1 MPLISEMPRAREAV
15 ETFTDPSSP
24 LLLHAKRT
32 EGVSSCVGAEQDQD
46 HRHRGFDEE
55 ADFGEFDQD
64 ECLDSDMEG
73 SILHRPRPK
82 KVVKA
87 PILPKRSEMRT
98 SRILDNV
105 LLELKNIDGSRTKQE
120 DLSRLDQED
129 PHELYLSSEEDASL
143 SDDYEDSDSLL
154 DFEETYS
161 EDENGGPS
169 TSRASSRRS
178 QEITAR
184 VVSFMVVKPH
194 IIEIHIPSNHTAPA
208 TPAEEKPD
216 SMDSLPTITMK
227 VASPPAASQLRPAMR
242 RPPPL
247 NLQNARPMSMA
258 TTSSY
263 IPSTYTPA
271 MPTNASMINLSS
283 TGAHPA
289 RKSSRLASLVTST
302 KASLSARSTSFS
314 SSMSVSATS
323 THSFLDSD
331 PFAQPAN
338 HSNPPLTPTDL
349 YTPIAPKTPTSQP
362 SAWKKSL
369 SRTLSKAR
377 KPSLQKINAAYNTSL
392 SSTSTNN
399 NIQRA
404 STMSSA
410 TIPTLSRITSNP
422 DPTTPKLFSENS
434 QNIQGQDTVNGD
446 RIIEVPVRRAETMP
460 VTPSPRE
467 APLRYEDLM
476 RNRVPPPIPDNVS
489 QQLPRE
495 GRKSF
500 SLGMGLGRKKS
511 LKRAS

>member
-1 MPLISEMPRAREAV
+1 MPLISEMPRGREAV
-15 ETFTDPSSP
+15 ETYSDPSS
-24 LLLHAKRT
+24 LLHAKRT
-32 EGVSSCVGAEQDQD
+32 EGVSVVRSEQDQIEGQD
-46 HRHRGFDEE
+46 RHRGYDEE
-55 ADFGEFDQD
+55 DFEEFVQD

-87 PILPKRSEMRT
+87 PVLPQRSEKRT
-98 SRILDNV
+98 SKILDNV
-105 LLELKNIDGSRTKQE
+105 LLELKNIDGSRTKE
-120 DLSRLDQED
+120 NDMSRLDQED

-143 SDDYEDSDSLL
+143 SDDYEDTDSLL

-161 EDENGGPS
+161 EDENGGS
-169 TSRASSRRS
+169 SSRASSRRS
-178 QEITAR
+178 QEITAT

-194 IIEIHIPSNHTAPA
+194 IVEIHIPSNHTAPV
-208 TPAEEKPD
+208 TPADEKPD
-216 SMDSLPTITMK
+216 SIDTALPTIATK
-227 VASPPAASQLRPAMR
+227 APSPAPQLRPAMR

-263 IPSTYTPA
+263 MTSSYTPA
-271 MPTNASMINLSS
+271 MPTNASMVNLSS
-283 TGAHPA
+283 TGSIAHPV

-302 KASLSARSTSFS
+302 KASLSARTTSFS
-314 SSMSVSATS
+314 ASS

-331 PFAQPAN
+331 PFAQTST

-349 YTPIAPKTPTSQP
+349 STPVTPKTPTSQS

-377 KPSLQKINAAYNTSL
+377 KPSLQKINLAYNNSL
-392 SSTSTNN
+392 SNTTSNT
-399 NIQRA
+399 QRSSA
-404 STMSSA
+404 MSSA
-410 TIPTLSRITSNP
+410 TMSTLTRITSNP
-422 DPTTPKLFSENS
+422 EPTTPKLLNENRQLQSVDSSKEPSE
-434 QNIQGQDTVNGD
+434 

-460 VTPSPRE
+460 ITPSPRE
-467 APLRYEDLM
+467 APMQYQELM
-476 RNRVPPPIPDNVS
+476 KNRVPPPIPNNT
-489 QQLPRE
+489 QQQQPRE

-511 LKRAS
+511 LKR

>member
-1 MPLISEMPRAREAV
+1 MPRGRETV
-15 ETFTDPSSP
+15 ETFSDPSP
-24 LLLHAKRT
+24 LLHAKRT
-32 EGVSSCVGAEQDQD
+32 EGVSVRSEQDQVED
-46 HRHRGFDEE
+46 QDRHRGYDEE
-55 ADFGEFDQD
+55 DFEEFDQE

-82 KVVKA
+82 KVVKTLV
-87 PILPKRSEMRT
+87 LPQRSEKRT

-105 LLELKNIDGSRTKQE
+105 LLELKNIDGSRTKE
-120 DLSRLDQED
+120 NDMSRLDQED

-143 SDDYEDSDSLL
+143 SDDYEDTDSLL

-161 EDENGGPS
+161 EDENGGS
-169 TSRASSRRS
+169 SSRASSRRS
-178 QEITAR
+178 QEITAT

-194 IIEIHIPSNHTAPA
+194 IVEIHIPSNHTAPV
-208 TPAEEKPD
+208 TPADEKPD
-216 SMDSLPTITMK
+216 SIDTALPTITTK
-227 VASPPAASQLRPAMR
+227 APSPAPQLRPAMR

-263 IPSTYTPA
+263 IPSSYTPA
-271 MPTNASMINLSS
+271 MPTNASMVNLSS
-283 TGAHPA
+283 TGSVPHPV

-302 KASLSARSTSFS
+302 KASLSARTTSFS
-314 SSMSVSATS
+314 ASS

-331 PFAQPAN
+331 PFAQTST
-338 HSNPPLTPTDL
+338 HSNPPLTPTEL
-349 YTPIAPKTPTSQP
+349 STPVTPKTPTSQS

-377 KPSLQKINAAYNTSL
+377 KPSLQKINLAYNTSL
-392 SSTSTNN
+392 SNTAS
-399 NIQRA
+399 QRA

-410 TIPTLSRITSNP
+410 TMPTFSRITSNP
-422 DPTTPKLFSENS
+422 EPTTPNLLEENNRLENS
-434 QNIQGQDTVNGD
+434 NAQPSE

-467 APLRYEDLM
+467 APMQYQDLM
-476 RNRVPPPIPDNVS
+476 KNRVPPPIPNNA
-489 QQLPRE
+489 QQQQPRE

-511 LKRAS
+511 LKR